1 MHMIFNKVTI
11 TSTSNKAD
19 MIIGELYDLE
29 IYDFVE
35 KNESEVFETKV
46 WTDDSE
52 LENHVGDKLEIEIYF
67 EKDEEKVQSIV
78 AMFRDFKD
86 IYVEA
91 KEVSD
96 AAWEDGWKEQY
107 ATMKFGDIVISP
119 AWEDYE
125 VKENEIL
132 IKLNG
137 GMIPKDGA
145 HETTTMCI
153 ELVKEY
159 IKKGDKVIDIG
170 AGDGILTIL
179 ASKLGADNIIVN
191 EIDEDLLKT
200 AKDNLKLNN
209 IENIELLY
217 GDWLSMRGNYEVDVV
232 LANIISEVVIDI
244 SRYIDKNI
252 KKGGLFISSGIA
264 EDKLDKVLSAFKK
277 FEVVEIKELGKW
289 RSIVAR
295 I

>member
-1 MHMIFNKVTI
+1 MIFNKVTI